1 MQSREFCV
9 ANAVESMTKQVKR
22 VLKGFSKVSRF
33 WLEIYYFI
41 YYHLSLPTLNL
52 LNLIYL
58 KIIGNKIL
66 VLSLWLLKILIY
78 DRSHFNL
85 GNVDSHRYLILLGF

>member
-41 YYHLSLPTLNL
+41 YYHLSSPTLNL

-66 VLSLWLLKILIY
+66 VLSL
-78 DRSHFNL
+78 
-85 GNVDSHRYLILLGF
+85 